1 MIVTKKHSIKQ
12 HGVLTSKKKHRAVSI
27 TQTQYAEFTNMNNI
41 LNTVQRDQGQI
52 AGYNLDKYLI
62 PTKLSD
68 FIIPVEISYSGDKF
82 GEDIISDSYSAY
94 NPVEAGYLKKDEF
107 ESSMA
112 EFGVNI
118 DADNTLADELRKGEP
133 DFKVIDGF
141 RLWLNPE
148 EYQELGSYI
157 LSNFKAST
165 SEDQFTS
172 IDSLKDFGS
181 FTDYGERLT
190 TTDKG
195 IRRQSDYVA
204 IKAKANL
211 YKKRQYV
218 DDIDELMYEWFK
230 AACDNIVSNKIQ
242 G

>member
-27 TQTQYAEFTNMNNI
+27 TQIQYAEFTNMNNI

-94 NPVEAGYLKKDEF
+94 NPVQAGYLKKDEF
-107 ESSMA
+107 ESSMT

-165 SEDQFTS
+165 SEGQFTS

-190 TTDKG
+190 TSDKG